1 MDSLKVLSRRLA
13 GLRLQEAVEMKLG
26 YTAAVVMLACA
37 VAAAQD
43 VKEKTKT
50 KVSVE
55 DGKEITVTG
64 CVARGAERGFT
75 LTNVAG
81 KDGAMGSY
89 ALVGDEA
96 DDVEKHIGHRVEITG
111 KAADQGK
118 GKLKVETKTELK
130 VKGEDT
136 KKTESKSEMKG
147 DLPGLPFLA
156 VKSVRMLASVC
167 P

>member
-1 MDSLKVLSRRLA
+1 
-13 GLRLQEAVEMKLG
+13 MKLG
-26 YTAAVVMLACA
+26 YTAAAVILACA
-37 VAAAQD
+37 VAGAQE

-64 CVARGAERGFT
+64 CVARGAQGGFT

-96 DDVEKHIGHRVEITG
+96 NEVDNHLGHRVEIRG

-118 GKLKVETKTELK
+118 GKVKVETKNEVK

-136 KKTESKSEMKG
+136 KKTESKSEVKG
-147 DLPGLPFLA
+147 DLQGLPFLS
-156 VKSVRMLASVC
+156 VKSVRMLATVC